1 MERENRKR
9 TREEEEK
16 QETNEQK
23 KPEVCA
29 EGGVFDF
36 PWLKEGVIFK
46 GNEYLELQDTFG
58 SSSYLQEEIPC
69 IFTANLDQFS
79 VENLCVCPCLD
90 QNFGD
95 DYKIDENYLCTFQDP
110 VDCIWSSVIDQPLDI
125 GFNKL

>member
-16 QETNEQK
+16 QENK
-23 KPEVCA
+23 KEKKAEFECNK

-46 GNEYLELQDTFG
+46 GDEYLELQDTFG
-58 SSSYLQEEIPC
+58 TCLYEIPS
-69 IFTANLDQFS
+69 IFTENLDQFC
-79 VENLCVCPCLD
+79 VENLCDEKV
-90 QNFGD
+90 GD
-95 DYKIDENYLCTFQDP
+95 DYKIDENYLGTFQEP
-110 VDCIWSSVIDQPLDI
+110 EDCIWSSVIDQPLDI